1 LRVKVVLIGEQL
13 LYYLLYELDPDFRQL
28 FKVAVD
34 FESSTE
40 RTAGADALYA
50 RMMATLI
57 RKAGLRPFTVAA
69 VARVIEHGARM
80 VGDAGRLWLGL
91 DSVNDLLKEAGHYA
105 GVAGRA
111 IVDAADVQRA
121 IDARLYRSGRPRDR
135 VQEEIARGTI
145 AVATAGQTVGQVNG
159 LSVSELGGFAFA
171 RPSRITARVRLG
183 AGRVMDIEREVELGG
198 PIHSK
203 GVLIVAGYLNGR
215 YVPDQP
221 LSLSASIVF
230 EQSYGP
236 VEGDSGS
243 CAELY
248 ALLSALADVP
258 LKQSIAVTGSIN
270 QRGDVQAVGA
280 INEKIEGFFDVCR
293 ARGLTGCEGVL
304 IPSANTRHLMLRRD
318 VIEAVGAGRFH
329 IYAMDTVDQ
338 GLEIL
343 TGLPAGTRGTDGT
356 FTAGSV
362 NQRVERRLVTL
373 AEQARVFRA
382 PGEAR

>member
-1 LRVKVVLIGEQL
+1 MVVLIGEQL

>member
-1 LRVKVVLIGEQL
+1 
-13 LYYLLYELDPDFRQL
+13 
-28 FKVAVD
+28 
-34 FESSTE
+34 
-40 RTAGADALYA
+40 
-50 RMMATLI
+50 
-57 RKAGLRPFTVAA
+57 
-69 VARVIEHGARM
+69 
-80 VGDAGRLWLGL
+80 
-91 DSVNDLLKEAGHYA
+91 
-105 GVAGRA
+105 
-111 IVDAADVQRA
+111 
-121 IDARLYRSGRPRDR
+121 
-135 VQEEIARGTI
+135 
-145 AVATAGQTVGQVNG
+145 
-159 LSVSELGGFAFA
+159 
-171 RPSRITARVRLG
+171 
-183 AGRVMDIEREVELGG
+183 
-198 PIHSK
+198 
-203 GVLIVAGYLNGR
+203 VAGYLNGR

>member
-1 LRVKVVLIGEQL
+1 
-13 LYYLLYELDPDFRQL
+13 
-28 FKVAVD
+28 
-34 FESSTE
+34 
-40 RTAGADALYA
+40 
-50 RMMATLI
+50 
-57 RKAGLRPFTVAA
+57 
-69 VARVIEHGARM
+69 VIEHGARM

>member
-1 LRVKVVLIGEQL
+1 VKVVLIGERR